1 MKSIIKVDDF
11 TVNLDQ
17 KNIKNIYLRVNL
29 RDGAINISAPLSL
42 PLSEIKM
49 FVRRKSAWIAKTQ
62 DKKVKFVADY
72 QYCNGEKHW
81 FAGVEYKLKLLTA
94 SKPMV
99 WLEDKQIIMSIPKET
114 AIIKRQQVLNGFYRA
129 YLKATLPAKI
139 EKYEKLIG
147 VKISGFNV
155 KKMKT
160 RWGSCNVKTKFIWL
174 NLALAKLSE
183 DLLDYVLVHEL
194 LHLLEPK
201 HNNNFYLLMAKYI
214 KDWQQ
219 RSKKLNCE
227 SFSYI

>member
-29 RDGAINISAPLSL
+29 TDGAINVSAPVNL
-42 PLSEIKM
+42 PLSKIEI
-49 FVRRKSAWIAKTQ
+49 FIRRKSVWIKNTQ
-62 DKKVKFVADY
+62 DKKVNRVPYY
-72 QYCNGEKHW
+72 QFSNGEIHW
-81 FAGVEYKLKLLTA
+81 FAGIEYKLKILPAL
-94 SKPMV
+94 KPMV
-99 WLEDKQIIMSIPKET
+99 WLEDKQIIMSIPREST
-114 AIIKRQQVLNGFYRA
+114 TFKRQQILNNFYRA
-129 YLKATLPAKI
+129 YLKTTIPATI
-139 EKYEKLIG
+139 EKYENLIG

-160 RWGSCNVKTKFIWL
+160 RWGSCNIKTKFIWL
-174 NLALAKLSE
+174 NLALAKVSQ
-183 DLLDYVLVHEL
+183 DLLEYVVVHEL

-201 HNNNFYLLMAKYI
+201 HNNNFYLLMSKYM

-227 SFSYI
+227 GFTFI